1 MQQGMHVNFKDLCDE
16 NAGGE
21 IDVQRFGGADLHG
34 VGWCSRGV
42 GWRSEWGEL
51 TFKLRV
57 RCMARYVE
65 EVLQMQWGRFR
76 C

>member
-34 VGWCSRGV
+34 VGWCSRG
-42 GWRSEWGEL
+42 GWGGE
-51 TFKLRV
+51 V
-57 RCMARYVE
+57 N
-65 EVLQMQWGRFR
+65 GGN
-76 C
+76 

>member
-1 MQQGMHVNFKDLCDE
+1 MSISKTYVTKMRVEKLMFKGLE
-16 NAGGE
+16 VQIFMEWGGE
-21 IDVQRFGGADLHG
+21 VGG
-34 VGWCSRGV
+34 VGWS
-42 GWRSEWGEL
+42 SEWGEL